1 MKARRIQ
8 PHEVSG
14 AVMECLMKTETYLK
28 GCSIDHKLLELIKY
42 RASQINGCV
51 NCLDMHH
58 KEAIRLGET
67 EKRLHTVAAWKESPF
82 FTEKERAALAY
93 TDALTLVSKSEID
106 DELFGELTRYF
117 SKQEIADLTLAITQI
132 NTWNRINKA
141 FKVVPVADQ
150 QAESKVEMSA
160 N

>member
-1 MKARRIQ
+1 MKARIQ
-8 PHEVSG
+8 PHEVSN
-14 AVMECLMKTETYLK
+14 ATMECLMKTENYIRSS
-28 GCSIDHKLLELIKY
+28 SIEHKLLELVKY

-67 EKRLHTVAAWKESPF
+67 EQRLHTVAAWKESPF
-82 FTEKERAALAY
+82 FTDRERAALAY
-93 TDALTLVSKSEID
+93 TDALTLVSESEID
-106 DELFGELTRYF
+106 DELFGELNRHF
-117 SKQEIADLTLAITQI
+117 SKQEIADLTLAVTQI

-141 FKVVPVADQ
+141 FAVVPVADGQ
-150 QAESKVEMSA
+150 VKEAVEMTV